1 MMTSWNKNVIY
12 DVYDTIGGADV
23 GLCHMRFVVKN
34 NTIST
39 WSGRNAVHIKRIE
52 KYS

>member
-1 MMTSWNKNVIY
+1 MMTSWNKYVIY

-23 GLCHMRFVVKN
+23 GLCHMRFAVKN

-39 WSGRNAVHIKRIE
+39 WSERNAVHIKRIE